1 MGAVSASLRVM
12 LIFAK
17 LGSHESLTRAGMA
30 NSLELLLCLF
40 GLRCDDSE
48 RPVDFGYDSLVS

>member
-1 MGAVSASLRVM
+1 
-12 LIFAK
+12 
-17 LGSHESLTRAGMA
+17 MA